1 MLSLMGELWAGGL
14 LCGGGMRMEVLGGE
28 MDRDPVVPAVEPG
41 VCAGVGVGDACGMF
55 SGLGIAVPTAFC
67 GVTPALDIA

>member
-1 MLSLMGELWAGGL
+1 MLSLIGELCAGGL
-14 LCGGGMRMEVLGGE
+14 LCEGGMMIVVLGGE
-28 MDRDPVVPAVEPG
+28 MDRAPVVVPAPG
-41 VCAGVGVGDACGMF
+41 VEAGVGVGDAWGIF